1 MSYVYDERKS
11 DERKSQEDIKFSTK
25 LKTERKNFERKS

>member
-11 DERKSQEDIKFSTK
+11 DERKSQEDIFQVQY
-25 LKTERKNFERKS
+25 KTENRKEKF